1 MSNATRMWIEIVFN
15 SAYLLTVWV
24 LVAVMFFRRC
34 TLTEERW
41 RVARP
46 ILWAFFLL
54 ALGDT
59 GHVGFR
65 NLAYVLGNLETRVSF
80 LGLDLSLVGMGA
92 LSTAFTVTA
101 FYMLMVKVWRERF
114 DKKYTDFALFLLAMG
129 IFRFVLMLWPQNEWN
144 NFVPPRPWS
153 LFRNIPLMVQGL
165 GVAYLILPDANA
177 ENDGLF
183 RWIGIFILIS
193 YACYIPVILWVQ
205 WLPLLGMLM
214 IPKTL
219 AYLAIGVIAYV
230 GLYQRADDQ
239 TLGAPTS
246 G

>member
-1 MSNATRMWIEIVFN
+1 MSDVTRMWVEIVFN
-15 SAYLLTVWV
+15 SAYLVTVWV
-24 LVAVMFFRRC
+24 LVAVMFFRRD
-34 TLTEERW
+34 TLDERAW
-41 RVARP
+41 CVAKP
-46 ILWAFFLL
+46 VMQAFFLL

-65 NLAYVLGNLETRVSF
+65 NLAYALGSLEAQVSI

-92 LSTAFTVTA
+92 MSTAFTVTG

-144 NFVPPRPWS
+144 HLVPPRPWS
-153 LFRNIPLMVQGL
+153 LFRNIPLTIQGL
-165 GVAYLILPDANA
+165 GVTYLILRDANA
-177 ENDGLF
+177 EEDRPF
-183 RWIGIFILIS
+183 RWIGIFILVS
-193 YACYIPVILWVQ
+193 YACYLPVILWVQ
-205 WLPLLGMLM
+205 RLPLLGMLM